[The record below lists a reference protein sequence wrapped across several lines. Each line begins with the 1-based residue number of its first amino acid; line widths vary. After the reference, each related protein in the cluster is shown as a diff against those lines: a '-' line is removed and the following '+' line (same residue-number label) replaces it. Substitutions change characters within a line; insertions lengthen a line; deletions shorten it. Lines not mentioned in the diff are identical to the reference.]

1 MRGARNVIMTTEIAA
16 WRVVESHEAY
26 SIMRRKVRPP
36 ERNVG
41 RWQWQCSNVIMSAVV
56 VVNASCNATA
66 TTAAVDGLTI

>member
-41 RWQWQCSNVIMSAVV
+41 RWQCSNVIMSTVV
-56 VVNASCNATA
+56 VVNVSCCNATA
-66 TTAAVDGLTI
+66 TTVAVDGLKI